1 MMDLRNIGF
10 MQLRKIFFL
19 GLSLMAISG
28 LLATFTVA
36 QGTGITTNIIN
47 TTCELYN
54 TIHTVILF
62 VGLALIIVGAALY
75 AGSHVLPG
83 NLKSNAQ
90 GYGMGM
96 IVGGIVGVILA
107 LAAPLILGVI
117 SGNYSV
123 ASQCTSVSTLP

>member
-1 MMDLRNIGF
+1 MIDLRNIGF
-10 MQLRKIFFL
+10 MQLRKIFL
-19 GLSLMAISG
+19 IGLSLMAISG
-28 LLATFTVA
+28 FLATFTVA
-36 QGTGITTNIIN
+36 QGITSNIIN

-83 NLKSNAQ
+83 NLKSSAQ

-123 ASQCTSVSTLP
+123 ASSCASSSVLP